1 VTAAAF
7 AGAAAVALPYAG
19 LGLPDL
25 AWAAAAAGAVAS
37 SVLRWRDD
45 RAMRALPLP
54 PASAPELPG
63 VGRSALVATGQFAV
77 RWGARGSSAV
87 PLLRRLDRAS
97 RAMAAVVERMGPP
110 GAELRT
116 EAVHGARDLRAAAGR
131 LVAVE
136 RAAAVAPPDARAR
149 LDEGARALRA
159 GLTDGIAGYERL
171 VAAAAECVV
180 ADPAVDGLLARRL
193 AEATDA
199 LQGLAAGLAETAR
212 ISARWGH

>member
-1 VTAAAF
+1 M
-7 AGAAAVALPYAG
+7 AAVA
-19 LGLPDL
+19 
-25 AWAAAAAGAVAS
+25 
-37 SVLRWRDD
+37 
-45 RAMRALPLP
+45 
-54 PASAPELPG
+54 
-63 VGRSALVATGQFAV
+63 
-77 RWGARGSSAV
+77 
-87 PLLRRLDRAS
+87 
-97 RAMAAVVERMGPP
+97 ERMGPA